1 MAISSLLSCLLC
13 GLPKREEKGE
23 KQVSRTQYDIEGKN
37 PGDSTDSQESIDSA
51 SQFTTP
57 SESKKITIRDAIT
70 EIPIQPLKTNRA
82 LIVASKGTYAF
93 ADLPYPETIGDE
105 EVVIENRATGLNPI
119 DYKSVDYNFCLPE
132 FPWVTGREMAG
143 VVVKV
148 GGSVRGL
155 KEGDEV
161 WTSTSPYHILLY
173 LNSSLKKRWVE
184 LNLGLT
190 KEQAHTTATAAQAAS
205 NTTSQSQHTPSYP
218 FRNP

>member
-1 MAISSLLSCLLC
+1 MAIKSIFSCLLC
-13 GLPKREEKGE
+13 GLPKKEDKREKP
-23 KQVSRTQYDIEGKN
+23 VSRTQYDIEGKN

-57 SESKKITIRDAIT
+57 DSKALTPRENIT
-70 EIPIQPLKTNRA
+70 EIPLQPSKTNRA

-93 ADLPYPETIGDE
+93 ADLPFPERIGDG

-148 GGSVRGL
+148 GGGVVGV
-155 KEGDEV
+155 KKGDEV
-161 WTSTSPYHILLY
+161 WTSMFCPLLIT
-173 LNSSLKKRWVE
+173 L
-184 LNLGLT
+184 
-190 KEQAHTTATAAQAAS
+190 
-205 NTTSQSQHTPSYP
+205 
-218 FRNP
+218 